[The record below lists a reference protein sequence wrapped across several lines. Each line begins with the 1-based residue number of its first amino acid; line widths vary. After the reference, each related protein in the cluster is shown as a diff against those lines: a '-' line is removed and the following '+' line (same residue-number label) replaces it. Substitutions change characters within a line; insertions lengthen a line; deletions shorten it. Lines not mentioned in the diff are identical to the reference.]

1 VKESSCIKDIP
12 NERMLLDSIDLTSE
26 TPAFL
31 SGIQVPQDAEEI
43 LRFDRCRRRFKK
55 RLEELNDPKKTA
67 AFEPVMRWMH
77 LFVSTMAPEL
87 LADESVQ
94 EV

>member
-1 VKESSCIKDIP
+1 
-12 NERMLLDSIDLTSE
+12 MDSIDIADE
-26 TPAFL
+26 TPLFF
-31 SGIQVPQDAEEI
+31 SGMQIPQDTEEI

-55 RLEELNDPKKTA
+55 RLEELNDPKKAA

-77 LFVSTMAPEL
+77 LFVSTLAPEL